1 MACQIQTDKYTDVV
15 LDLIKLDPTLYNNF
29 DNAATFILKSGLTPE
44 QKMQAVH
51 NIAHIYMGLSEL
63 DPAFFVK
70 GKVDQVISTMSVID
84 TPEDYVTSVSGYYDI
99 RKPSALK
106 EEAIM
111 SKIEALDSKP
121 GSLHRL
127 DLKGQDGILDLI
139 KNYFA
144 VTRFENAEEQ
154 QASLDRLTVAL
165 RAAIVESTDT
175 EEHKEFLLNIV
186 SAELEGLSRTS
197 DFIPLS
203 QIADMANLKNFLVT
217 LTSGQMVETIFEEGN
232 HYVVQRDG
240 SLEVVPASNIASAK
254 EARMTDRFKGNA
266 GEFVFTEDSLLS
278 NFTIKGV
285 IPDQTDTILQKLDEM
300 PFPMSGIRIS
310 AMRIGEV
317 AETRLNRIK
326 QVAQNTP
333 SLSSLERRNHETF
346 ETQAQVQYLQSTSK
360 GKIVTL
366 SRPSADNQVFVLV
379 GEIIGTGEKF
389 YMYANENL
397 AFVNSDNSTE
407 SVDLTNPG
415 HLAEIQK
422 LSVKSTPAGRASMS
436 SSDLETLRDS
446 VQKYNAFKA
455 SVLPALQEEFDKG
468 VTSVDITSQFSN
480 HYEINQSKNRVK
492 KKTLLSEEMESDPT
506 LYQEVTVFNADTQTR
521 ELKRLPFIFNKR
533 AGLFSTFELVDM
545 LTSKEKIEVTN
556 PDGMVSEFTHESYAR
571 DKMGLTNETVNNLL
585 TARDKSQ
592 KNLMIRFR
600 NDGTTTYK
608 IVENTRQLDELEEFA
623 TFIVGISDILESTRD
638 LSSQET
644 RDIRDRQ
651 LFDFDMS
658 QFTFQTA
665 VTKRADGKNDRPF
678 FIQFSTNKEGRLQL
692 KIKPADKDGRYGFM
706 ESKGK
711 DGKTRLNPQFK
722 FVINERLITN
732 IAKALRGQG
741 PLVPKVK
748 EKFPALAKFDLTKN
762 EDLFA
767 FYKALNNMTRET
779 SVDPLVQQLVDQIE
793 EAHTTLTESV
803 IKDVVERFEEKTNM
817 FPEFL
822 KNLKEDF
829 TYNGE
834 FKPEY
839 LVSTVSKNNKKIL
852 NVRYSPKY
860 TPEEG
865 VDAKE
870 RFRVETRNYKVVDS
884 NQSRLSVVPRA
895 ASSPVI
901 TESAGITAE
910 PQIIEPVAPTEKQHV
925 VTNTAPTITPSL
937 NDLEEIPL
945 SAAGVGEDITTE
957 TPQDR
962 ATAARWATESL
973 PQFQIDPNDVAEV
986 LDLTKVD
993 GTVLG
998 AFKNKVIYLNNQVLS
1013 KGVVYH
1019 EAFHGVFRYLMTA
1032 EEREKAISEIRTN
1045 KNYSSRF
1052 TEAFLKEFASV
1063 RNYVYSK
1070 ERMEAL
1076 VAEEILAEGFQQYMI
1091 KKGPAPKGII
1101 GRIAE
1106 LIKKLIEFFTKNG
1119 DYIDNVY
1126 GRIRKGGYRNVAVA
1140 TSDIFENEVAY
1151 EIPGLKKIVPAAN
1164 EAGVGQRLSTISSS
1178 EQDQLVNMVTYIMLT
1193 DTVKGEDFAQKF
1205 DRAAKIL
1212 LDSVYNVDRLVQK
1225 NPAKKDEIVKAYGEL
1240 YAQYRFML
1248 GARMLGEQVSDINL
1262 SGRPQYDNAVV
1273 SNIVSKSGEKLNNID
1288 GSVSKKILMDLVL
1301 QNYNRAK
1308 TILEGGSFEET
1319 TFTPKAV
1326 EESFTEDGVPVV
1338 NNNDPDGANSEETD
1352 NSNDFDDALYMH
1364 NRLESMSKEIRNL
1377 LALTYYEKQD
1387 KKLGISVPRM
1397 INGEQM
1403 FSLLL
1408 QISANIDSEN
1418 IISHIK
1424 TSAET
1429 MRMDGFEEAAEDL
1442 EQVYENIKR
1451 RTGMDSEG
1459 VPRKNMQLYN
1469 MLIDALEGTESDFLM
1484 TNVRSTENT
1493 ESDPETGLDIKIFN
1507 TFGYTI
1513 KDQILYKDVDNVK
1526 KGIVASIITTHAEK
1540 GNTEQYVADV
1550 QKLIGLTKQMSSSFI
1565 LSSENQ
1571 GIRLNTLTEDMHKA
1585 LQAVG
1590 ITFPKSLIRMS
1601 ILAIDK
1607 QVNKA
1612 ILKESDFEKT
1622 VLDHYDAHSNF
1633 IGEKKYL
1640 EQDFFKDL
1648 EVIFTKAASLS
1659 HNKFASLLDDKN
1671 TKDLNIN
1678 RFNTILGKAA
1688 SYVVKYDPS
1697 VRQSTVRNAEGKPIY
1712 RYIKYTPALIVA
1724 QSLRSKGLKATLESD
1739 PYFKSHLEAFIKDN
1753 PALGKLI
1760 EETGELSLKDKQVA
1774 LMLKNFRIGIY
1785 GGVSQEI
1792 NQKFVSGKSFKNI
1805 DSKSMYILNIL
1816 STMNRT
1822 TVSET
1827 VTDKD
1832 GKSTTVELET
1842 YMRSFSQLEASQTNF
1857 LMSAIYEKF
1866 ADKTGLVK
1874 GSAKRLKIVDTLE
1887 QVVNQEYNRIARELD
1902 RVVAEKTKFDNGQKN
1917 DLVLKYNAL
1926 HKKGD
1931 PTKADVT
1938 SEQLRAFK
1946 FNKLADFFNKNP
1958 EAYTSLRDQI
1968 ASGVTFDKI
1977 PADVK
1982 NTLLDQL
1989 NVYAQQQFQK
1999 HLDQMVELEALKV
2012 TTETPAGTT
2021 NPLKIYTSNL
2031 IPTTLRKDGRT
2042 SDVMDEYQYVN
2053 GKPSLEGLVA
2063 DSYFNFWANS
2073 LTFNDILDGDVA
2085 MNVKD
2090 ATDYFKRQKKFLAAG
2105 STLKKGTH
2113 KVAYINTLQG
2123 YVNEKYP
2130 QYGPFYSVEEMNEY
2144 FENHPGIDSEIV
2156 ETITKE
2162 YGAKGTMRDTFDGQ
2176 SFSSILHQIDMHEAT
2191 GRLSPEIFELL
2202 IAKHYRALTRE
2213 EVTLMENNKVVNN
2226 PKKTVTAARNSYHKL
2241 SESIIDRNDVSQVIM
2256 PENIRDI
2263 ADDARRE
2270 QAFKKYKESLHPV
2283 LHALYADIYALRQK
2297 IKDAVEIGEDPAEF
2311 QEAITRNVEKIH
2323 EYYTPL
2329 KNREKLHDLLNAM
2342 EYHQVDQLIDTTA
2355 SKNATL
2361 LPVDY
2366 FAEKANLSATK
2377 KYINLPMSTIEVD
2390 NKYKF
2395 LQVETS
2401 GVKDTAKFSVQ
2412 AKALIAADILNLAD
2426 IAAASRKE
2434 VSDSDKEA
2442 IKDAATALVNFQKS
2456 LKEVGESN
2464 LVNLKTIIRKGGDF
2478 ELGKVFSLIRS
2489 SLLEQG
2495 APEST
2500 LKLFEVDETG
2510 KPLFSSNLPGIRNML
2525 EFYFFAQY
2533 SKHITDEKGSGGK
2546 NIHISGFGYDVL
2558 EDEDGNI
2565 VTTEQYQKDPSRYP
2579 NVKSRPLGV
2588 ETKVIDGKTV
2598 HFVEAIVPLPYFRNQ
2613 EHKDF
2618 YIANLTKMF
2627 ATRIPTEDK
2636 RSMIALK
2643 IVDFIDGSNLN
2654 GVIVPQMVHMLSGS
2668 DFDVDALYSQ
2678 TYAHYFNASGKPSIY
2693 GNYSNYRTE
2702 EEGKFVEFVTYMSSD
2717 KDISAQIKLEKQI
2730 LKEKGKDFSV
2740 TETTYNFLQMSGI
2753 TDEDFDNA
2761 VNISIIN
2768 DENLYEQEQR
2778 FEKNNERKE
2787 LKQKYVAAKLYSE
2800 ANPEDRAARQE
2811 RYRLGKLLA
2820 VVKTDLAATDEEI
2833 LDLKTKV
2840 GSGRNFIKQVL
2851 QAEATFRVFEKNG
2864 LPVDFANFVK
2874 KPELATAV
2882 RPVFQNKNLT
2892 AKLEIMS
2899 NDAVFKYLYINER
2912 SSVERFEQIL
2922 EAYGIKLEDFDGLF
2936 NPYTVDGVV
2945 FTKKVTSMNKDG
2957 IGITANLNKF
2967 LSLASQFGLKIKD
2980 EHQIWKFKTGTKNAE
2995 GDFVLTSEAYTNFGT
3010 LNKEKQRAIALIGNI
3025 LGMFADGAKKPIP
3038 AALYM
3043 NEVNAG
3049 VTLGMVGLGL
3059 SPEFAFGFNFMTE
3072 IRKAVESVQSSKY
3085 ALNESTQNNDF
3096 VTLGSEVRSQLQQLI
3111 KEQPADYEFLKTA
3124 GLFTD
3129 KSTPFKTAL
3138 DNKNL
3143 VINFAAQKLDSNLL
3157 QTNALTTTDIGY
3169 SVSVTVQKGDVDPT
3183 TGSTA
3188 IENTVIPLT
3197 ETQQRMVLLHMY
3209 AAQAEQ
3215 MFAVQRAG
3223 SVVNMFKALNPRFV
3237 TFDKMMKSMN
3247 EMLDEKSIFESDG
3260 VNRIFSDDQVFKYL
3274 REALVDLDEQSSK
3287 LFLERS
3293 PAFASV
3299 RNLFESVF
3307 TDHSLIAKISTS
3319 FVGLR
3324 KYVLNSDNQDLKDVF
3339 AAEHWFTNTL
3349 NEELKEMQEKYPE
3362 NKFLQLL
3369 RVEGTENFALDASG
3383 KAVKERV
3390 LKMINNSK
3398 LSGDYA
3404 KEVNNDAQMLYYEE
3418 NKFYKKLFYNEL
3430 ARTALLPKTGSFIQL
3445 FDPELQ
3451 KNISKNIEDFI
3462 KVLKEKENNAESL
3475 EKGMRAYMGNDSS
3488 VADMHQFFNELFI
3501 QLANGATTE
3510 AGNKKIKSAKNI
3522 SFSKETLLVK
3532 SFNFAEGVSE
3542 TEIKATVA
3550 QAVEKVAGSLFET
3563 IGKNLVPRSASKDKT
3578 VKQNFTLDF
3587 RVDSKNKISER
3598 FLSAMGSK
3606 LNVLPSSEV
3615 KGAYTFP
3622 LIIRVDGQSYML
3634 QGVDEN
3640 ITAGGLGE
3648 AIIESIAVN
3657 DVFVNEGLVAQYA
3670 LIPRELSSGT
3680 FSPIGFTKETSE
3692 KYMSLVKR
3700 TSKLGATESNTVDEA
3715 PLQSSIIKS
3724 VEINSNSKGLAAA
3737 LTNPT
3742 ELAKSKGNLAQSYP
3756 IYFQWLNNEG
3766 EAQDANFKD
3775 VEEAFQKLKNSSEA
3789 KTKPSKESSDNY
3801 KLMVDL
3807 ITEKLK
3813 QYPRLVSQVTK
3824 QGGSAWILSS
3834 THQPTK
3840 QNTVWETGGQN
3851 WFIQALNDAYVKVTQ
3866 PVSQNLSQP
3875 PVETEEI
3882 EEPDFGG
3889 SKDSTSLLLQL
3900 MQSAKVQETVTEPVN
3915 SIQPGQFVKF
3925 NNQTFIVTKLNSN
3938 GTIQVYN
3945 PTLEGTAAKKSV
3957 APANIEVVNG
3967 KAEIVTY
3974 KKASYMVTPK
3984 NTIISL
3990 TTNKAMQWD
3999 ESNGDRREVI
4009 AMAEKSRALNTNL
4022 QNLNLTEDVLDTLY
4036 GQSSKR
4042 MSKAEFS
4049 KAAFD
4054 IVSNLKASRTNQE
4067 IIEKIKCL

>member
-15 LDLIKLDPTLYNNF
+15 LDLIKLDPTFYNNF

-44 QKMQAVH
+44 QKMMAVH
-51 NIAHIYMGLSEL
+51 NVAHIYSGLSEL
-63 DPAFFVK
+63 DPAFFIK
-70 GKVDQVISTMSVID
+70 GKNEQVINTMSVIES
-84 TPEDYVTSVSGYYDI
+84 PEDYVKSVSEYYNI
-99 RKPSALK
+99 RKPSSLK
-106 EEAIM
+106 VESIM
-111 SKIEALDSKP
+111 SKIETLESKT
-121 GSLHRL
+121 SINRL

-139 KNYFA
+139 KNYFV
-144 VTRFENAEEQ
+144 VTRFESAEEQ
-154 QASLDRLTVAL
+154 QMLLNELTVAL
-165 RAAIVESTDT
+165 RTAIVEHTDSQ
-175 EEHKEFLLNIV
+175 EHKDFLLDII
-186 SAELEGLSRTS
+186 STELEGLSRTS
-197 DFIPLS
+197 DFTPLS
-203 QIADMANLKNFLVT
+203 EIAEMANLRNFLVT
-217 LTSGQMVETIFEEGN
+217 LASGQMVETVFENGN
-232 HYVVQRDG
+232 HYIVQRDG
-240 SLEVVPASNIASAK
+240 SLEIIAESNIASAK

-278 NFTIKGV
+278 NFIIKGV
-285 IPDQTDTILQKLDEM
+285 IADQTDTILQKLDQM
-300 PFPMSGIRIS
+300 PFPMSGIRVS

-317 AETRLNRIK
+317 AENRLNRIK
-326 QVAQNTP
+326 QVAQNNP
-333 SLSSLERRNHETF
+333 AFSSLEKRNHETF

-366 SRPSADNQVFVLV
+366 SRPSSNNQVFVLV

-407 SVDLTNPG
+407 SVDLTSEG
-415 HLAEIQK
+415 HLAEIQR
-422 LSVKSTPAGRASMS
+422 LSVKSTPAGRVSMS
-436 SSDLETLRDS
+436 SNDLETLKEG
-446 VQKYNAFKA
+446 VQKYNSFKA
-455 SVLPALQEEFDKG
+455 SVLPALEEEFSKG
-468 VTSVDITSQFSN
+468 VTSVDVTSQFSN
-480 HYEINQSKNRVK
+480 HYEINQSKNKVK
-492 KKTLLSEEMESDPT
+492 KKTLLSSEMETDPT
-506 LYQEVTVFNADTQTR
+506 LYQEVTVVNTVTKTK
-521 ELKRLPFIFNKR
+521 ELKRLPFIYNKMS
-533 AGLFSTFELVDM
+533 GLFTTFNLVDM
-545 LTSKEKIEVTN
+545 LTSEEKIEVTN
-556 PDGMVSEFTHESYAR
+556 ADGTISEFTHEAYAR
-571 DKMGLTNETVNNLL
+571 DKMGLNNETVTKILS
-585 TARDKSQ
+585 TTDKGQ
-592 KNLMIRFR
+592 KNLMIKFR
-600 NDGTTTYK
+600 EDGSMTYR
-608 IVENTRQLDELEEFA
+608 IVENVRQLDELEEFA
-623 TFIVGISDILESTRD
+623 TFIVSLSDILENTAD
-638 LSSQET
+638 LSSEQARKT
-644 RDIRDRQ
+644 RDNQ
-651 LFDFDMS
+651 LFDFDLS
-658 QFTFQTA
+658 QFAFQSV
-665 VTKRADGKNDRPF
+665 VTKRDDGKNDRPF
-678 FIQFSTNKEGRLQL
+678 YIQFSTSKEGKLQLKFKPVDKEGR
-692 KIKPADKDGRYGFM
+692 YSFM
-706 ESKGK
+706 ETEGK
-711 DGKTRLNPQFK
+711 DGKFRLNPQFK

-732 IAKALRGQG
+732 IAKSLRGQG

-748 EKFPALAKFDLTKN
+748 EKFPALAKFDLNKN

-779 SVDPLVQQLVDQIE
+779 SVDPLVQQLVNQIE
-793 EAHTTLTESV
+793 DAHVKLTESV
-803 IKDVVERFEEKTNM
+803 IKDVIERFEEKTNM

-834 FKPEY
+834 FKPEF
-839 LVSTVSKNNKKIL
+839 LISTLNKENKKFL
-852 NVRYSPKY
+852 NIRYSPQYKAK
-860 TPEEG
+860 EG
-865 VDAKE
+865 VNAKE
-870 RFRVETRNYKVVDS
+870 RFRVETKNYKVVSS
-884 NQSRLSVVPRA
+884 NQSRLLVVPKA
-895 ASSPVI
+895 AGSPIITQTSEFIVEPEI
-901 TESAGITAE
+901 TE
-910 PQIIEPVAPTEKQHV
+910 PVKPSEKQHV
-925 VTNTAPTITPSL
+925 VTNTTPIITPNL

-945 SAAGVGEDITTE
+945 SAVGVGEDITTE
-957 TPQDR
+957 TAEDR
-962 ATAARWATESL
+962 ATSALWASQNV
-973 PQFQIDPNDVAEV
+973 PQFGINPNDIAEV
-986 LDLTKVD
+986 LDLAKIE

-998 AFKNKVIYLNNQVLS
+998 AFKNKVIYLNNQILS

-1019 EAFHGVFRYLMTA
+1019 EAFHGVFRYLMTT
-1032 EEREKAISEIRTN
+1032 EEREKAINEIKNN
-1045 KNYSSRF
+1045 KKYNSKF
-1052 TEAFLKEFASV
+1052 TETSLKAFAST

-1076 VAEEILAEGFQQYMI
+1076 QAEEILAEGFQQYMI
-1091 KKGPAPKGII
+1091 KKGPVPTGII

-1106 LIKKLIEFFTKNG
+1106 LIKKLIEFFKNNG

-1126 GRIRKGGYRNVAVA
+1126 GRIRKGGYRNVAVS
-1140 TSDIFENEVAY
+1140 TSELFNNDVAY

-1178 EQDQLVNMVTYIMLT
+1178 EQDQLVNMMTYVMLS
-1193 DTVKGEDFAQKF
+1193 DTVKSETFSQKF
-1205 DRAAKIL
+1205 DRSAKIL
-1212 LDSVYNVDRLVQK
+1212 LDSVYNIDRLIAK
-1225 NPAKKDEIVKAYGEL
+1225 NPSKKEEIVKAYGEL
-1240 YAQYRFML
+1240 YSQYRFML

-1262 SGRPQYDNAVV
+1262 SGREEYNNAVI

-1288 GSVSKKILMDLVL
+1288 GSVSKKILMDLVFK
-1301 QNYNRAK
+1301 NVERAK
-1308 TILEGGSFEET
+1308 TILDGGSFEENMI
-1319 TFTPKAV
+1319 TPKSV
-1326 EESFTEDGVPVV
+1326 EESFTEDGTPVV
-1338 NNNDPDGANSEETD
+1338 NNNDPDGVNNEETD
-1352 NSNDFDDALYMH
+1352 NVNNYDDALYMH

-1387 KKLGISVPRM
+1387 KKLGIKVPRM

-1408 QISANIDSEN
+1408 QISSNIDSEN
-1418 IISHIK
+1418 IIEHIK
-1424 TSAET
+1424 TSADT
-1429 MRMDGFEEAAEDL
+1429 MRLDGFDETADDL

-1459 VPRKNMQLYN
+1459 VPRKNMQLYRIF
-1469 MLIDALEGTESDFLM
+1469 IDALEGTESDFLM
-1484 TNVRSTENT
+1484 TKVRSTENT
-1493 ESDPETGLDIKIFN
+1493 ETDPDGETIKIFN

-1526 KGIVASIITTHAEK
+1526 KGVLASIITTHAEK
-1540 GNTEQYVADV
+1540 GNTEQYKADV
-1550 QKLIGLTKQMSSSFI
+1550 KKLITLSKEMFSTFI

-1571 GIRLNTLTEDMHKA
+1571 GNRLNTLTEEMHKA

-1590 ITFPKSLIRMS
+1590 IKFPKSLVRMS

-1612 ILKESDFEKT
+1612 TLKESDFEKT
-1622 VLDHYDAHSNF
+1622 VLDHYDSHNTF

-1648 EVIFTKAASLS
+1648 EVIFTKAATLS
-1659 HNKFASLLDDKN
+1659 HNKFASLLDDTN
-1671 TKDLNIN
+1671 IKDVNVN

-1688 SYVVKYDPS
+1688 NYVVKYDPS

-1712 RYIKYTPALIVA
+1712 RYVKYTPALIVA
-1724 QSLRSKGLKATLESD
+1724 QSLRSKGLRATLESD

-1760 EETGELSLKDKQVA
+1760 EEDGELSLKDRQVA
-1774 LMLKNFRIGIY
+1774 LMLKNFRVGIY
-1785 GGVSQEI
+1785 GGVLQEI
-1792 NQKFVSGKSFKNI
+1792 NGNIVSGNSFKNI

-1822 TVSET
+1822 TSSEI
-1827 VTDKD
+1827 VKDKD
-1832 GKSTTVELET
+1832 GKNVTVEVET

-1857 LMSAIYEKF
+1857 LMSAIYEKY

-1874 GSAKRLKIVDTLE
+1874 GSGKRLKIVDTLE
-1887 QVVNQEYNRIARELD
+1887 QVVNQEYNRIVRELE
-1902 RVVAEKTKFDNGQKN
+1902 RVSAEKIKFDNGEKN
-1917 DLVLKYNAL
+1917 NLILKYNAV
-1926 HKKGD
+1926 HKKD
-1931 PTKADVT
+1931 DATKADVT
-1938 SEQLRAFK
+1938 SQDLRAFK
-1946 FNKLADFFNKNP
+1946 FNKLADFFNTTP
-1958 EAYTSLRDQI
+1958 EAYTSLREQI
-1968 ASGVTFDKI
+1968 ANGLSFDAI

-1982 NTLLDQL
+1982 NTLRDQL
-1989 NVYAQQQFQK
+1989 NVYAQKQFQK
-1999 HLDQMVELEALKV
+1999 HLDQMVEREALQV
-2012 TTETPAGTT
+2012 FTEDATGT
-2021 NPLKIYTSNL
+2021 NEPVKIYTSNL
-2031 IPTTLRKDGRT
+2031 IPTTVRKNGVK

-2053 GKPSLEGLVA
+2053 GKFSFEGLVA

-2105 STLKKGTH
+2105 STMKKGTH

-2130 QYGPFYSVEEMNEY
+2130 QYGPFYSVEEMTEY
-2144 FENHPGIDSEIV
+2144 FENHPAIEQEIV
-2156 ETITKE
+2156 DIVTQE
-2162 YGAKGTMRDTFDGQ
+2162 YGLKGTMRDTFDGQ
-2176 SFSSILHQIDMHEAT
+2176 SFSTILHQIDMHEAT

-2241 SESIIDRNDVSQVIM
+2241 SESIIDRNDVSQIII
-2256 PENIRDI
+2256 PESILKI
-2263 ADDARRE
+2263 EDDTLRE
-2270 QAFKKYKESLHPV
+2270 QEIKKYKKSLHPTFQ
-2283 LHALYADIYALRQK
+2283 ALYMDIYSLRQK
-2297 IKDAVEIGEDPAEF
+2297 IKDAIEIGEDPSKFENS
-2311 QEAITRNVEKIH
+2311 ITRNVEEIH
-2323 EYYTPL
+2323 KYYAPL

-2366 FAEKANLSATK
+2366 FAEKANMSATK

-2401 GVKDTAKFSVQ
+2401 GVKNSAKFSVQ
-2412 AKALIAADILNLAD
+2412 AKALIAADILNLSD
-2426 IAAASRKE
+2426 IATASGKE
-2434 VSDSDKEA
+2434 VSDSDKKA
-2442 IKDAATALVNFQKS
+2442 IEDAATALVNFQTS
-2456 LKEVGESN
+2456 LKQVGESN

-2478 ELGKVFSLIRS
+2478 EIGKVFNLIRS

-2500 LKLFEVDETG
+2500 LKLFEVDEAG

-2525 EFYFFAQY
+2525 EFYFFSQY

-2558 EDEDGNI
+2558 EDENGNI
-2565 VTTEQYQKDPSRYP
+2565 VTTEEYQKDPSKYP

-2588 ETKVIDGKTV
+2588 DTKIIEGKTV
-2598 HFVEAIVPLPYFRNQ
+2598 HFVEAIVPLPYFRNE
-2613 EHKDF
+2613 EHKEF
-2618 YIANLTKMF
+2618 YLANLTKMF

-2636 RSMIALK
+2636 RSMIAIK

-2678 TYAHYFNASGKPSIY
+2678 TYAHYFNASGKPSLY
-2693 GNYSNYRTE
+2693 GDYSNYRTE
-2702 EEGKFVEFVTYMSSD
+2702 EEGKFVEFFNYMSSD
-2717 KDISAQIKLEKQI
+2717 KDISEQIKLEKQK
-2730 LKEKGKDFSV
+2730 LKEKGRDFIV
-2740 TETTYNFLQMSGI
+2740 TEKAYNFLQMSGI

-2768 DENLYEQEQR
+2768 DENQYEQDER
-2778 FEKNNERKE
+2778 SEKNKKREE
-2787 LKQKYVAAKLYSE
+2787 IKQQYVAAKLYSE
-2800 ANPEDRAARQE
+2800 ANPGDRAARSE
-2811 RYRLGKLLA
+2811 RYRLGRLLA
-2820 VVKTDLAATDEEI
+2820 VVKSDLDATDEEI
-2833 LDLKTKV
+2833 LDLRTKA

-2851 QAEATFRVFEKNG
+2851 QAEATFLVFEKNG
-2864 LPVDFANFVK
+2864 LPVDFENFVK
-2874 KPELATAV
+2874 RPELVTTV

-2912 SSVERFEQIL
+2912 SSVERFEDIL
-2922 EAYGIKLEDFDGLF
+2922 KAYGIKLEDFDGLF

-2957 IGITANLNKF
+2957 IGIAANINKF
-2967 LSLASQFGLKIKD
+2967 LALASQFGLKIKSD
-2980 EHQIWKFKTGTKNAE
+2980 NQIWKFKTSIINAKGE
-2995 GDFVLTSEAYTNFGT
+2995 LSFANEKYTNFGT
-3010 LNKEKQRAIALIGNI
+3010 LNKENQRAIALIGNI

-3111 KEQPADYEFLKTA
+3111 KQESSDYEFLKTA
-3124 GLFTD
+3124 GLFSVN
-3129 KSTPFKTAL
+3129 STPFKTVL
-3138 DNKNL
+3138 ENKNL
-3143 VINFAAQKLDSNLL
+3143 VIDFTAQKLDSNLL
-3157 QTNALTTTDIGY
+3157 QTNNLTTTDIGY
-3169 SVSVTVQKGDVDPT
+3169 KVSVTVKKGDVDPT
-3183 TGSTA
+3183 TGLTSY
-3188 IENTVIPLT
+3188 ENMVVPLT

-3237 TFDKMMKSMN
+3237 TFDKMMASMN
-3247 EMLDEKSIFESDG
+3247 EMLDDKSIFEMNE
-3260 VNRIFSDDQVFKYL
+3260 VKKIFSDDQVFKYL
-3274 REALVDLDEQSSK
+3274 REALIDLNQQSSK

-3299 RNLFESVF
+3299 TNLFQSAF

-3324 KYVLNSDNQDLKDVF
+3324 KYILNSENQDLKDVF
-3339 AAEHWFTNTL
+3339 TAEHWFTNTL
-3349 NEELKEMQEKYPE
+3349 NQELKDMQEKYPD

-3369 RVEGTENFALDASG
+3369 RVEGTENFTQDVSG
-3383 KAVKERV
+3383 KVNKERV
-3390 LKMINNSK
+3390 LKMINTSK

-3404 KEVNNDAQMLYYEE
+3404 KEVNNDALMLYYEE

-3430 ARTALLPKTGSFIQL
+3430 ARTALLPKTGSFIQM
-3445 FDPELQ
+3445 FDPELL
-3451 KNISKNIEDFI
+3451 KDISKNIEDFI
-3462 KVLKEKENNAESL
+3462 KVLREKENNAESL
-3475 EKGMRAYMGNDSS
+3475 ENGIRKYMGKDFSS
-3488 VADMHQFFNELFI
+3488 TDVHQFFNELFI

-3510 AGNKKIKSAKNI
+3510 VGNKKIKSAKNI
-3522 SFSKETLLVK
+3522 SFSNETALVK
-3532 SFNFAEGVSE
+3532 SFNFAEGVTTGDIAS
-3542 TEIKATVA
+3542 TVKKAVD
-3550 QAVEKVAGSLFET
+3550 KVAGSLFESN
-3563 IGKNLVPRSASKDKT
+3563 GKNLIPKSANKDKT
-3578 VKQNFTLDF
+3578 LKQNFTLNFKPDAE
-3587 RVDSKNKISER
+3587 NKVTEK
-3598 FLSAMGSK
+3598 FLLAMASK
-3606 LNVLPSSEV
+3606 LNVVPSAETKEDYV
-3615 KGAYTFP
+3615 FP
-3622 LIIRVDGQSYML
+3622 LIIKVEGQTYML

-3640 ITAGGLGE
+3640 ISAGGLGE
-3648 AIIESIAVN
+3648 AIIESIAKN
-3657 DVFVNEGLVAQYA
+3657 NLFVNQGKVAEYA
-3670 LIPRELSSGT
+3670 LIPKELSVGT
-3680 FSPIGFTKETSE
+3680 FSPIGFTKEASE

-3700 TSKLGATESNTVDEA
+3700 KSRLGASNFESTAGVTSVTETPAQMV
-3715 PLQSSIIKS
+3715 
-3724 VEINSNSKGLAAA
+3724 
-3737 LTNPT
+3737 T
-3742 ELAKSKGNLAQSYP
+3742 E
-3756 IYFQWLNNEG
+3756 
-3766 EAQDANFKD
+3766 
-3775 VEEAFQKLKNSSEA
+3775 
-3789 KTKPSKESSDNY
+3789 
-3801 KLMVDL
+3801 
-3807 ITEKLK
+3807 
-3813 QYPRLVSQVTK
+3813 
-3824 QGGSAWILSS
+3824 
-3834 THQPTK
+3834 
-3840 QNTVWETGGQN
+3840 
-3851 WFIQALNDAYVKVTQ
+3851 
-3866 PVSQNLSQP
+3866 PVI
-3875 PVETEEI
+3875 ETEEI

-3900 MQSAKVQETVTEPVN
+3900 MQSAKTQEKVVEPVN

-3967 KAEIVTY
+3967 KAEIVTH

-3999 ESNGDRREVI
+3999 ENNGDRKEVI
-4009 AMAEKSRALNTNL
+4009 ALAEKSRIANTDL
-4022 QNLNLTEDVLDTLY
+4022 QNLNLTEDVLNILY
-4036 GQSSKR
+4036 DQSGKR
-4042 MSKAEFS
+4042 MNKTEFS
-4049 KAAFD
+4049 KAAFE